1 METSLKLK
9 NVVIEWIHMPVL
21 TKGTEE
27 SVIKPNYSVT
37 KFASLYSTN
46 HLLKIKSWLFS
57 F

>member
-1 METSLKLK
+1 
-9 NVVIEWIHMPVL
+9 MPVL

-46 HLLKIKSWLFS
+46 HLLQIKVGYYFP